1 MTIEYE
7 RFQEGLQQKVYE
19 KLCTLDEIKYT
30 YHSRKMMM
38 QDTINNFFSEWFDK
52 YDLLEVVVPLPWW
65 KDWLNQVVRC
75 LPRWELSILFKYDSK
90 LVWVEK

>member
-19 KLCTLDEIKYT
+19 KLCTIDEIEYT
-30 YHSRKMMM
+30 DNSHKMM
-38 QDTINNFFSEWFDK
+38 QDTIHNFFSEWFDK
-52 YDLLEVVVPLPWW
+52 YELLEVVVPLPWW
-65 KDWLNQVVRC
+65 KEWVNRAVRC
-75 LPRWELSILFKYDSK
+75 LPHWELYILFKYDSK